1 VSTFPTCEIWQHSK
15 VTTMSRFA
23 CACVCFVAA
32 LGVVAEVSA
41 QNPNYP
47 GYLGV
52 RVYGHRYGMQ
62 IRSFIRGTPAAELAA
77 RGELEVYDVIT
88 RLGGR
93 QTRSMG
99 QLLSAR
105 DDIPDGQEAKMVLR
119 SPEGYYHHVW
129 ISRNEGAV
137 AAGVE
142 SAMEFRSGGRGEGGS
157 ENYRMKGSD
166 GGSDYGDSGGDFRE
180 KR

>member
-1 VSTFPTCEIWQHSK
+1 
-15 VTTMSRFA
+15 MSRLA
-23 CACVCFVAA
+23 CSCVCLVAA
-32 LGVVAEVSA
+32 LGFVADAAA

-52 RVYGHRYGMQ
+52 RVYGHQYGMQ

-99 QLLSAR
+99 QLLAAR
-105 DDIPDGQEAKMVLR
+105 DRIPVGQEAKMVLR
-119 SPEGYYHHVW
+119 SPDGYYHHVW
-129 ISRNEGAV
+129 ISRNGV
-137 AAGVE
+137 PMPAGVE